1 MATWS
6 YSWPH
11 HHVAVLINASTYQK
25 KDLFSSALS
34 NTASFSDV
42 RQNRASSKL
51 RKETGIALPEFKRER
66 EDATEP
72 TDFKS

>member
-25 KDLFSSALS
+25 RDFFSSVLS
-34 NTASFSDV
+34 NTASFSDS

-51 RKETGIALPEFKRER
+51 RKETGIARPGFKRKR
-66 EDATEP
+66 EHATEP